1 MTNKFYLL
9 AIFLF
14 LSVIPGVVAQMV
26 YKGSSVISTSIPVG
40 KGESDERVIAVN
52 VEIEGS
58 GNPLELTAIQFNLTG
73 TTSLV
78 DLDSLK
84 IYYTAGNPRLSTA
97 QFFGSSAVMSG
108 TITVSGSQVL
118 NVGSNHFWITA
129 DLSVN
134 AHEGNFLKGEI
145 DSITLSGQKYP
156 VITGTTDEKRL
167 IILEHKLLFSGGDYG
182 SVNFRIPAV
191 RTANDGSVVVAVDAR
206 VDAPGD
212 LPNNIDIMVRR
223 STDLGH
229 SWSDALTIADFGQD
243 GASDPAL
250 VKDRNTG
257 DLLCMFA
264 SHRGLFQSTPSNP
277 IRFQVCRSS
286 DNGINWS
293 PPVEFTSQ
301 IYAPGW
307 YAAWLASGSAHQMRD
322 GRIIGVVGVRQNSG
336 TAISNFM
343 IYSVD
348 GGSSWHYK
356 PAVASSVGDEAK
368 IVELDNG
375 NLMMNIRNQTPDCRK
390 IVISEN
396 GGDSWGTPYYQ
407 CDLTDPFVNGD
418 FIRYTSVLDGYDK
431 SRLLFSIAAHPT
443 IRKNLT
449 VFLSYDEGATWSLSK
464 VLNPGATG
472 YSCLTV
478 LSDGTIGCF
487 YENGEYEQYQLY
499 FARISLNWLS
509 DGNDTYTFPV
519 GIIKEKGIDFNI
531 KISPNPAD
539 TFIEVVYDLKNKSS
553 FKSMIVDVTGQEIMT
568 VTSRISTTGT
578 LRQTVDVSTLARGIY
593 FMMTEID
600 GTKTGRKFIIT
611 R

>member
-26 YKGSSVISTSIPVG
+26 YRGSSLISTSIPVG
-40 KGESDERVIAVN
+40 RGESDERVIAVN
-52 VEIEGS
+52 VVTEGG
-58 GNPLELTAIQFNLTG
+58 GNPLELTAIKFNLTG
-73 TTSLV
+73 TTSLA
-78 DLDSLK
+78 DLDNLK

-97 QFFGSSAVMSG
+97 QLFGSSAVISG
-108 TITVSGSQVL
+108 AITVSGSQVL

-134 AHEGNFLKGEI
+134 AHEGNFLEGEI

-156 VITGTTDEKRL
+156 VIPGTTDEKRL

-191 RTANDGSVVVAVDAR
+191 RTADDGSVVVAVDAR

-229 SWSDALTIADFGQD
+229 SWSDAITIADFGQD

-264 SHRGLFQSTPSNP
+264 SHRGLVQSTPSNP

-286 DNGINWS
+286 DNGISWS
-293 PPVEFTSQ
+293 APVEFTSQ

-322 GRIIGVVGVRQNSG
+322 GRIVGAVGVRQNSG
-336 TAISNFM
+336 TTISNFM
-343 IYSVD
+343 IYSDD
-348 GGSSWHYK
+348 GGLIWHNK
-356 PAVASSVGDEAK
+356 PAVASSVGNEAK
-368 IVELDNG
+368 IVELDHG

-390 IVISEN
+390 IVISGN
-396 GGDSWGTPYYQ
+396 GGDSWGTPYNQ
-407 CDLTDPFVNGD
+407 NDLTDPFVNGD

-449 VFLSYDEGATWSLSK
+449 VFLSYNEGATWSLSK
-464 VLNPGATG
+464 VLNPGLSG

-478 LSDGTIGCF
+478 LNDGTIGCF

-499 FARISLNWLS
+499 FARISLDWLS
-509 DGNDTYTFPV
+509 DGNDTFTFPV
-519 GIIKEKGIDFNI
+519 GINKKKE
-531 KISPNPAD
+531 
-539 TFIEVVYDLKNKSS
+539 
-553 FKSMIVDVTGQEIMT
+553 
-568 VTSRISTTGT
+568 
-578 LRQTVDVSTLARGIY
+578 
-593 FMMTEID
+593 
-600 GTKTGRKFIIT
+600 
-611 R
+611 

>member
-1 MTNKFYLL
+1 MTNKCYLL
-9 AIFLF
+9 AILLF
-14 LSVIPGVVAQMV
+14 LSEMPGVLAQMV

-40 KGESDERVIAVN
+40 RGESDERVIAVN
-52 VEIEGS
+52 VVTEGS
-58 GNPLELTAIQFNLTG
+58 SNPLELTAIKLNLTG
-73 TTSLV
+73 TTSLA
-78 DLDSLK
+78 DLDSLN
-84 IYYTAGNPRLSTA
+84 IYYTAGTPRLSTA
-97 QFFGSSAVMSG
+97 LLFGSSAVMSG
-108 TITVSGSQVL
+108 TIIVNGSQSL
-118 NVGSNHFWITA
+118 NEGSNHFWITA

-145 DSITLSGQKYP
+145 DSLTISGQAYP
-156 VITGTTDEKRL
+156 VIPGTTDEKRL

-191 RTANDGSVVVAVDAR
+191 KTADDGSVVVAVDAR

-229 SWSDALTIADFGQD
+229 SWSDAITIADFGQD

-250 VKDRNTG
+250 VKDKNTG

-286 DNGINWS
+286 DNGISWS

-307 YAAWLASGSAHQMRD
+307 YAVWLASGSAHQMRD
-322 GRIIGVVGVRQNSG
+322 GRIVGAVGVRQNSG
-336 TAISNFM
+336 TTISNFM
-343 IYSVD
+343 IYSDD
-348 GGSSWHYK
+348 GGMSWHNK
-356 PAVASSVGDEAK
+356 PAVASTVGDEAK

-375 NLMMNIRNQTPDCRK
+375 DLMMNIRNKTPDCRK
-390 IVISEN
+390 IVISED
-396 GGDSWGTPYYQ
+396 GGDAWGTPYYQ
-407 CDLTDPFVNGD
+407 YDLTDPFVNGD
-418 FIRYTSVLDGYDK
+418 FIRYTSMLDGYDK

-464 VLNPGATG
+464 VLNPGLTG

-487 YENGEYEQYQLY
+487 YENGEYEEYQLY
-499 FARISLNWLS
+499 FARISLDWLS
-509 DGNDTYTFPV
+509 DGNDTFTFPV
-519 GIIKEKGIDFNI
+519 GINEEKKRDFNI

-539 TFIEVVYDLKNKSS
+539 NFIDVVYDIENLSSLKSTVIDVS
-553 FKSMIVDVTGQEIMT
+553 GQEMLTVESKSMTA
-568 VTSRISTTGT
+568 GT
-578 LRQTVDVSTLARGIY
+578 LRQKVDTSTLVPGIY
-593 FMMTEID
+593 FLMTKVN
-600 GTKTGRKFIIT
+600 GVTSARKFLIA